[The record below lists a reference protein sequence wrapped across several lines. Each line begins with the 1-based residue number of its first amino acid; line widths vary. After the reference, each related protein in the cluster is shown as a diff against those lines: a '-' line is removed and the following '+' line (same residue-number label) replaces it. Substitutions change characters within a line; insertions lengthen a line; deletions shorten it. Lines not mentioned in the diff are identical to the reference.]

1 MKRSYTSTKPK
12 LTKTIR
18 IVEEHPMSPEQQL
31 VCDHICNGENVV
43 VDACAGSG
51 KSTTILGIAKSLPK
65 RRFLQITYNAML
77 RKEFKEKVVEH
88 GLTNIEVHTYH
99 SLAVKYFS
107 DEANTDTGIR
117 HILHPTGG
125 TPHTLR
131 QDVTMDVHAYSEGQP
146 KGVRPNMPLF
156 DVVVVDEAQ
165 DMTFLYYRF
174 VQFVLD
180 VICAVPPDTKDPQH
194 KKRGRHHKVQMLVL
208 GDYMQGIYEFKGAD
222 IRFLTFAHEIWSR
235 CPHLK
240 TPVFQ
245 RCTLKTSYRITRPM
259 ASFVNYA
266 MLGCT
271 GESDARLLSCRD
283 GAPVVYI
290 RHSRHN
296 MKHIVVNQIMRLL
309 DGGDLPSDIF
319 ILGPSVKGGN
329 SMIRKIENMLVQ
341 RGVPCHVPMMEN
353 EKIDDRVIDGKLV
366 FSTFHVVKG
375 RQRKYVFVVGFDQS
389 YFDYYAKSS
398 PVDKCPNT
406 LYVGCTRATHM
417 MMLLE
422 CNDGVTDR
430 PLPFLTMTHHDMTA
444 TDYIDFRGLPRA
456 TFYELDPNSYE
467 AVKEAKKNQTYYVTP
482 SELIKFTSETVLER
496 ITPILDRIFVSLP
509 APENMPALELDQMP
523 TVVRF
528 ASGMYEDVADLNGIV
543 LPCMY
548 WDEYQRQEYSS
559 DSNTTVNVLYK
570 LIGDMIRDMKAG
582 DHDFL
587 KQKYQDFDPS
597 STSPAQCPRQ
607 ASLAPDTATQDYRAK
622 PDSLGSQYLYLAN
635 MYLAVQEKLYFK
647 LQQILPSEYN
657 WLTEEV
663 VAICKQRLDL
673 VIGREKVELH
683 EHVLIHTKMEEEH
696 AAIDA
701 ALAPFFVQPV
711 GMGNEGHNKLPTD
724 SVGRRPTESS
734 GCRVSPPYTK
744 YRFSARLDMV
754 TQESVWEL
762 KCCQQITLDHQL
774 QVVIY
779 AWLWRT
785 LHPECTKKVKIFNI
799 KTGEILELCATN
811 DDLTTIVVELL
822 RGKYEKPIHLTDA
835 QFLVRGLTAFN
846 N

>member
-1 MKRSYTSTKPK
+1 M
-12 LTKTIR
+12 TKTIR

-77 RKEFKEKVVEH
+77 RKEFKEKVAEH
-88 GLTNIEVHTYH
+88 GLTNLEVHTYH

-107 DEANTDTGIR
+107 NEANTDTGIR
-117 HILHPTGG
+117 HILHPNCYEHQRCSPQLVVVGG
-125 TPHTLR
+125 YKERKPPDPVSGTQCTLR
-131 QDVTMDVHAYSEGQP
+131 EDVTL
-146 KGVRPNMPLF
+146 PLF

-180 VICAVPPDTKDPQH
+180 IICAVPLDSDGH
-194 KKRGRHHKVQMLVL
+194 KKRGRHHKVQLLVL

-222 IRFLTFAHEIWSR
+222 IRFLTLAHEIWSR

-271 GESDARLLSCRD
+271 GEADARLLSCRD

-296 MKHIVVNQIMRLL
+296 MKHIVVNQIVRLL

-341 RGVPCHVPMMEN
+341 RGIPCHVPMMEN
-353 EKIDDRVIDGKLV
+353 EKIDDRVIDGKIV
-366 FSTFHVVKG
+366 FSTFHTVKG

-389 YFDYYAKSS
+389 YFNYYAKNV
-398 PVDKCPNT
+398 PEDVCPNT

-467 AVKEAKKNQTYYVTP
+467 AAKEAKKNQTYYVTP
-482 SELIKFTSETVLER
+482 TELIKFTSETVLER
-496 ITPILDRIFVSLP
+496 ITPILDRIFVALA
-509 APENMPALELDQMP
+509 APEGMPALELDQIP

-548 WDEYQRQEYSS
+548 WDECSS
-559 DSNTTVNVLYK
+559 TNVSGNTVNVLYK
-570 LIGDMIRDMKAG
+570 LIGDMIQDMKSG

-587 KQKYQDFDPS
+587 KKKYQEFDPS
-597 STSPAQCPRQ
+597 SISPAQCPRQ

-635 MYLAVQEKLYFK
+635 MYVAVQEKLYFK

-673 VIGREKVELH
+673 VIGRETVELH

-696 AAIDA
+696 AAIDV
-701 ALAPFFVQPV
+701 ALAPFFVQGV
-711 GMGNEGHNKLPTD
+711 GPNRDGNKLPT
-724 SVGRRPTESS
+724 
-734 GCRVSPPYTK
+734 K
-744 YRFSARLDMV
+744 YRFTARLDMV

-779 AWLWRT
+779 AWLWRI

-799 KTGEILELCATN
+799 KTGEILELCATA

-822 RGKYEKPIHLTDA
+822 RGKYEKPVVLTDA
-835 QFLVRGLTAFN
+835 QFLEQCCL
-846 N
+846 